1 MVSNAILLKLS
12 YPAVNKELQISPT
25 FTSCKIKH
33 DLHIHYQSIII
44 IQWCNVHNSELGPS
58 AYRVLHRVILMLL

>member
-33 DLHIHYQSIII
+33 DLHIHYQLIII
-44 IQWCNVHNSELGPS
+44 IQ
-58 AYRVLHRVILMLL
+58 